1 MFQLT
6 ICMVALIISGF
17 TAVAI
22 WGLLPR
28 HETDNFV
35 FRTVVWMSTP
45 VRGTALTRAFFIAI
59 PILYFVFFKFTTGLL
74 CVGAMFLLTV
84 FSSRY
89 VQYVATR

>member
-1 MFQLT
+1 MFQLA
-6 ICMVALIISGF
+6 ICMLAMIISGF

-35 FRTVVWMSTP
+35 FRAVVWMSTP
-45 VRGTALTRAFFIAI
+45 VRGTALRRAFFIAI
-59 PILYFVFFKFTTGLL
+59 PILYFLFFKWITGFF
-74 CVGAMFLLTV
+74 VVTAMLMLTI